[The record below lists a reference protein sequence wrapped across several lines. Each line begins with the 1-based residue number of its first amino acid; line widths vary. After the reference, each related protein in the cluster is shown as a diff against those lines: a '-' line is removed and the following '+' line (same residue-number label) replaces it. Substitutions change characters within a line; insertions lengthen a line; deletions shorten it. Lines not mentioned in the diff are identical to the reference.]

1 MELMAG
7 TPIYIAPEIS
17 KGVPFSEKCDIWS
30 LGIIIYMLLTKK
42 PLFFTPS
49 SDTDIPGNEE
59 SVPSLKEE
67 SIYKF
72 PLARDFLKH
81 LLKKNPL
88 KRFSGKQALNHN
100 WLKKNCNEKNEETVN
115 KNENIVKNLE
125 NSKQLK
131 NLFFSICEEGK
142 AAILFSDLLNLANKN
157 SKTPTTND
165 IVKSDKCPTFS
176 GFLDFAVQNNLHTK
190 SEEVMKILRNYSHDA
205 ESPNAIKIVKNNSS
219 SN

>member
-7 TPIYIAPEIS
+7 TPIYTAPEIS

-72 PLARDFLKH
+72 PLARDFLKN
-81 LLKKNPL
+81 LLQKNPL
-88 KRFSGKQALNHN
+88 KRFSAKQALNHN
-100 WLKKNCNEKNEETVN
+100 WLRKNSNEKHEETAN
-115 KNENIVKNLE
+115 KCDNIVKNFE

-142 AAILFSDLLNLANKN
+142 GSIMFSDLLNLANKN
-157 SKTPTTND
+157 SKTPTTIDMQIN
-165 IVKSDKCPTFS
+165 DKCPTFS
-176 GFLDFAVQNNLHTK
+176 GFIEFAVQNKLHTK
-190 SEEVMKILRNYSHDA
+190 SEEVMKILRNYSHNDA
-205 ESPNAIKIVKNNSS
+205 ESPIVIQIVKNNSS
-219 SN
+219 N

>member
-30 LGIIIYMLLTKK
+30 LGIIVYMLLTKK

-88 KRFSGKQALNHN
+88 KRLSAKQALNHN
-100 WLKKNCNEKNEETVN
+100 WLKKNSNDKNEEIVQ
-115 KNENIVKNLE
+115 KCENIFQNLE

-131 NLFFSICEEGK
+131 NMFLSICEEGK
-142 AAILFSDLLNLANKN
+142 GSIMFSDLLSLANKN

-165 IVKSDKCPTFS
+165 VQRSDKCPTFS
-176 GFLDFAVQNNLHTK
+176 GFIEFAVQNKLNTK
-190 SEEVMKILRNYSHDA
+190 SEEVLKILRNHSHDV
-205 ESPNAIKIVKNNSS
+205 ELPNVIKIVKNNSS